1 MYIIFKSMKKALIAE
16 DDYFIRD
23 IYERTLKS
31 AGFDVEVAVDG
42 EEALQKAKNGL
53 YDMIL
58 LDILMPKMTG
68 IDVLRLLRQKGASTE
83 DTIIVMTTNLGQD
96 NIIKEALKIGA
107 DGYLIKAQLD
117 PDDLVNEIN
126 KFFPAQEDTKA
137 QV

>member
-1 MYIIFKSMKKALIAE
+1 MKKALIAE

-83 DTIIVMTTNLGQD
+83 DTIIIMTTNLGQD

-117 PDDLVNEIN
+117 PDDLVSEIN

-137 QV
+137 QI